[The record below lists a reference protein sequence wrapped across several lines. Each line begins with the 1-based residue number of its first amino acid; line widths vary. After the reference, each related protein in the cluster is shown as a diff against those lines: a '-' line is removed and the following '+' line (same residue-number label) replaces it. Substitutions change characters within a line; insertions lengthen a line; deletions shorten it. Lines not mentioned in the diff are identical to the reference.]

1 MKTKILN
8 VLCEGQSEQQ
18 FVSKVLNPYL
28 LGEKIIAKPTLLI
41 TNHKLNA
48 QGGIISYQQVKRDLK
63 NLIKSAKNTDYQEDY
78 FTTMID
84 LYALPNDFPGYSMP
98 YTDCYGRV
106 KNIEQA
112 FAADINHY
120 KFIPYIE
127 LHEFET
133 LVLCNLN
140 KLKEEYPLGAKKIEA
155 LDLSWRKECND
166 NAELVNSKRE
176 TAPSKRIINALMDKY
191 KYNKP
196 QMAVVTTK
204 NKGIDALRKECAHF
218 NQWIESILSIK

>member
-48 QGGIISYQQVKRDLK
+48 QGEIISYQQVKRDLK
-63 NLIKSAKNTDYQEDY
+63 NLIKSAKNTDYQENY

-140 KLKEEYPLGAKKIEA
+140 KLKEEYPLAAKKIEM
-155 LDLSWRKECND
+155 LNSSWRKECKD
-166 NAELVNSKRE
+166 NAELVNSRRE
-176 TAPSKRIINALMDKY
+176 TAPSKRIIDALGDKY

-196 QMAVVTTK
+196 QMAVAITRH
-204 NKGIDALRKECAHF
+204 KGVEALRKECMHF
-218 NQWIESILSIK
+218 DQWINNILQIQ